1 MCSGKVGGGVRERS
15 AGRQHT
21 AIKSSLNCAGEPQA
35 FASKNDSDL
44 LSQSSRKAL
53 SCPDHPA
60 TFPNREMTMSV
71 TFAPPQFRNRIESIS
86 WPTHLRAAHPP
97 ALFSTYHPNTVL
109 VVVFTKYF
117 SPHHGPSLGTED
129 DKSQSCPSILVWLL
143 LHPLSLLQA
152 TLEASLS
159 PAKLF
164 SE

>member
-44 LSQSSRKAL
+44 ISQSSRKAL

-60 TFPNREMTMSV
+60 TFPNREMTMFV
-71 TFAPPQFRNRIESIS
+71 TSAPPQFRNGIESIS
-86 WPTHLRAAHPP
+86 WPTHLMPTLV
-97 ALFSTYHPNTVL
+97 LFSTYHPDTVL
-109 VVVFTKYF
+109 VLVFTKFF
-117 SPHHGPSLGTED
+117 SHHHGPSLGTED

-164 SE
+164 S